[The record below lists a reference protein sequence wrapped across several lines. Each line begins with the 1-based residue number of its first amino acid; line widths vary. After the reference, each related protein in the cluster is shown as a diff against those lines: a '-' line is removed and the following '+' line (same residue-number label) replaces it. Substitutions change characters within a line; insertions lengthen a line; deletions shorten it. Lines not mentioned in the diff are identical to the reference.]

1 MLDALGLVVIRRGV
15 ELLRLFQPW
24 CKWSFF
30 LCMVSIK
37 LPGLWRVNDP
47 SECTD
52 TLGGAWFGQNPPG
65 IRIVM
70 TIPTTV

>member
-24 CKWSFF
+24 CKWSFY

-37 LPGLWRVNDP
+37 SPGLWRVNDQ

-52 TLGGAWFGQNPPG
+52 ALHTPLAMHDALGLVE
-65 IRIVM
+65 IRRVLE
-70 TIPTTV
+70 